1 MAIVDVITEFADALI
16 EALSPPTLAAP
27 GGELARLCATPSTVG
42 FDDQVIGQTMVQLTR
57 VVNLAGTAMSGL
69 TDAAGRAGLPARK
82 RVKTSTDLLKQLGIT
97 PAAAHRYA
105 RTGHAAHTMPGVMVH
120 ARTGGVPIEQLD
132 AIGKGI
138 SFVGKR
144 VPLDED
150 RRADLARRLSCQVTP
165 ADVSQRARELA
176 LEWQPEIDET
186 DPDAVPVAENRD
198 LNEMTLVTGDDGRTT
213 GTFDLDAL
221 TGEELNQALD
231 PLCKPIPQPDG
242 SRDPRNAKQRRAD
255 ALAQVIRTYLNGKER
270 STVSGGVLPHVT
282 MIVPTQCGDGT
293 SAPGSSPE
301 DSSQVASL
309 GFTGPVSPATV
320 GLVLCEAAMRRVLL
334 DQNSAPLDVGR
345 EHRLVTAGLR
355 RALEA
360 RDRGC
365 AFPGCGRPISW
376 TDAHHCTPWSEGGE
390 TAIDNCVLLCRMHHT
405 VVHQTGWEVFIGHDR
420 HPWFR
425 PPLDQ
430 ANPDRHREPIRSN
443 ARRTMTSAPTA
454 AA

>member
-27 GGELARLCATPSTVG
+27 GGELARLCVSPSTVG
-42 FDDQVIGQTMVQLTR
+42 FDDAVIGQTMAQLNR

-132 AIGKGI
+132 AIGKGVA
-138 SFVGKR
+138 FVGRR

-176 LEWQPEIDET
+176 LEWAPEIDET
-186 DPDAVPVAENRD
+186 DPDAVPIAENPD

-213 GTFDLDAL
+213 GTLDLDAL

-242 SRDPRNAKQRRAD
+242 SRDPRTAKQRRSD
-255 ALAQVIRTYLNGKER
+255 ALAQVIRTYLNSKER
-270 STVSGGVLPHVT
+270 PTVSGGVLPHVT
-282 MIVPTQCGDGT
+282 MIVPTQCGDS
-293 SAPGSSPE
+293 SAAGR
-301 DSSQVASL
+301 SSQVASL

-320 GLVLCEAAMRRVLL
+320 GLVLCEAAMRRVIL

-376 TDAHHCTPWSEGGE
+376 TDAHHCVPWSEGGD

-405 VVHQTGWEVFIGHDR
+405 LIHQTGWEVFIGHDR

-443 ARRTMTSAPTA
+443 ARRTMTAAPTA